1 MSRAL
6 LLALQAAALGAATL
20 VSGFAASPAA
30 AQASS
35 CQDAQKFMGERQ
47 TLTQQFQKAAGK
59 DKKIDPRSACSIFG
73 KLVKNGE
80 TGLKWLETNKD
91 WCQVPDQFAQNF
103 KQEHEKI
110 TKLRGEA
117 CDAAAKMAAMEKQ
130 ARQAAKQ
137 AQQGRNPFGGGLT
150 GEYKIPQGAL

>member
-1 MSRAL
+1 MSRAFL
-6 LLALQAAALGAATL
+6 LILQAAALGAATL
-20 VSGFAASPAA
+20 VSGFAATPAA

-35 CQDAQKFMGERQ
+35 CQDAQKFMSERQ

-80 TGLKWLETNKD
+80 TGLKWLEANKD

-110 TKLRGEA
+110 TELRGQA
-117 CDAAAKMAAMEKQ
+117 CDAVAKMAAMEKQ
-130 ARQAAKQ
+130 ARQQAKQ
-137 AQQGRNPFGGGLT
+137 AQQGGNPFGGGLT
-150 GEYKIPQGAL
+150 GEYKIPKGAL